1 MKRSSCE
8 IFLRPETNELRF
20 LPEGPYA
27 TPDGRL
33 SWVAIQHGAEAQ
45 FGSLNLFTPS
55 SGVSQSITMPGR
67 PGFAFPTNVPGV
79 FICGVE
85 HSLGLIDTGTGDWTE
100 FATDIDSAVTNTI
113 INDGMIYDG
122 NLIFGCKDLEFATPK
137 AGLYLW
143 RTTDRQLIQLK
154 DDQVC
159 SNGKAVIKQGDN
171 LLFYDIDS
179 PLKTITV
186 SDLDISTGRIGPAQ
200 VVLDL
205 TSEEVF
211 PDGMILTPDHRS
223 LIVAMYNPNDADFGE
238 ARQYGLTDGQLEAV
252 WECPGAPQVTCPQLL
267 QTDSGIKLVLTTAI
281 EHLPPERLALQP
293 NAGCLFIGDT
303 DFDSIGDQPAFS
315 TAGLA

>member
-8 IFLRPETNELRF
+8 ILLRPETNELRF

-27 TPDGRL
+27 NPDGRL
-33 SWVAIQHGAEAQ
+33 SWVAIQHGSEAK
-45 FGSLNLFTPS
+45 FGSINLFAPS
-55 SGVSQSITMPGR
+55 SGKSHSIALPGR
-67 PGFAFPTNVPGV
+67 PGFAFPTDVPGI
-79 FICGVE
+79 FICGAE
-85 HSLGLIDTGTGDWTE
+85 HSLGLIDTATGDWTE
-100 FATDIDSAVTNTI
+100 LAADIDSAVSNTI
-113 INDGMIYDG
+113 INDGMVYDG

-143 RTTDRQLIQLK
+143 RTADRQLIQLK

-159 SNGKAVIKQGDN
+159 SNGKAITKQGDN
-171 LLFYDIDS
+171 LSFYDIDS

-186 SDLDISTGRIGPAQ
+186 SDLDISSGRIGAAK

-223 LIVAMYNPNDADFGE
+223 LIVAVYNPNDADFGE
-238 ARQYGLTDGQLEAV
+238 ARQYSLTDGQLEAV
-252 WECPGAPQVTCPQLL
+252 WECPGAAQVTCPQLL
-267 QTDSGIKLVLTTAI
+267 KTDSGIKLVLTTAI

-303 DFDSIGDQPAFS
+303 DFDSIGDQPVFS
-315 TAGLA
+315 AVGLT

>member
-33 SWVAIQHGAEAQ
+33 SWVSIQHGAEAQ

-85 HSLGLIDTGTGDWTE
+85 HSLGLIDTATGDWTE
-100 FATDIDSAVTNTI
+100 FATDIDSAVSNTI

-171 LLFYDIDS
+171 LSFYDIDS

-186 SDLDISTGRIGPAQ
+186 SDLDIATGRIGPAQ
-200 VVLDL
+200 VVLDF

-223 LIVAMYNPNDADFGE
+223 LIVAVYNPNDADFGE

-315 TAGLA
+315 TLGLT